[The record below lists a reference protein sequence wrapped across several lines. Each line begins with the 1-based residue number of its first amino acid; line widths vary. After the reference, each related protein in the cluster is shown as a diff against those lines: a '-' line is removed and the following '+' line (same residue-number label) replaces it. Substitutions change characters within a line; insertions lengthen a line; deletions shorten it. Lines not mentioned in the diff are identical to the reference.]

1 MQPRETLS
9 STSTVAMATRSAMA
23 AVGERGREGEGAGE
37 RGGWWWKAA
46 EG

>member
-9 STSTVAMATRSAMA
+9 SASTVAMATRSAMA
-23 AVGERGREGEGAGE
+23 AVGERGREGEGARWFGVVGE
-37 RGGWWWKAA
+37 TA